1 MGVRVADCRADEWL
15 LCVATPELKERLV
28 RRTERKKKWLKVE
41 NILRKAAFQ
50 HTHGHTPRHRA
61 ALRLAFQSCR
71 CFLIGQEQHT
81 PLISVC
87 PSLQHFRQRRGEI
100 LHRRGLNDSTV
111 RPFRGRRRQALLV
124 VLTCYIKQINNHQRS
139 YCLLWSR

>member
-28 RRTERKKKWLKVE
+28 RRTEREKKVIESGKHSQKGS
-41 NILRKAAFQ
+41 IPA
-50 HTHGHTPRHRA
+50 HCPPRPPAPTRA
-61 ALRLAFQSCR
+61 PIGSPIMSLLV
-71 CFLIGQEQHT
+71 IGQEQRT
-81 PLISVC
+81 PLMSVR

-111 RPFRGRRRQALLV
+111 RPFRVRRRPALLV
-124 VLTCYIKQINNHQRS
+124 VLTCYIKQINNHEQS
-139 YCLLWSR
+139 YCLLRSR